1 MLSHRIFAVML
12 SLQCVV
18 PLTHRQKPWFREVL
32 GLADS
37 CVVGWDGGKQSWD
50 PGLPLDPGRFPLSV
64 SVEVCFVDSSFYK
77 RKEKRGSVLCCEENL
92 KSEADIFQWIASLFL
107 HIPGQICFLSKVGGK
122 TLHTEFLIHIPADSE
137 LLAHCVS
144 GLHPSSGSDGSSWA
158 LWKGYYL
165 CHTVSDPTSGQSNV
179 EKEAEPWGQL
189 TWNLTSPFTVIG
201 TKPSSSHLH
210 HL

>member
-1 MLSHRIFAVML
+1 MTL
-12 SLQCVV
+12 SLTVCLC
-18 PLTHRQKPWFREVL
+18 PSYRQKPWFREVL

-37 CVVGWDGGKQSWD
+37 CVVGWDGGKQSCD
-50 PGLPLDPGRFPLSV
+50 PGLPVDPGCFPLSV
-64 SVEVCFVDSSFYK
+64 TVSVEKCFVDSSFYK
-77 RKEKRGSVLCCEENL
+77 ERKRGGSVLCCEENF
-92 KSEADIFQWIASLFL
+92 KSEADKFQWIASLFL
-107 HIPGQICFLSKVGGK
+107 HVPGQICFLSKVGRN
-122 TLHTEFLIHIPADSE
+122 TLHTQFLIHIPADSE

-144 GLHPSSGSDGSSWA
+144 GLHPSSRSDSSSWA

-165 CHTVSDPTSGQSNV
+165 CHAVSDPTSGQSNV